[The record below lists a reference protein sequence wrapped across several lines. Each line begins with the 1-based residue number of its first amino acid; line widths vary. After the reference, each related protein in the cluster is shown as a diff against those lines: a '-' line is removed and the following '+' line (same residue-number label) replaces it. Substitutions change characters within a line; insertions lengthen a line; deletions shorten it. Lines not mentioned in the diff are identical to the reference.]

1 MEQITIQ
8 QAINLLHENVKS
20 PSLIKHCKAVGFAMR
35 AYAQHFNLTK
45 EEQEKWEITGILH
58 DFDYEKFPSLDK
70 HPYEGIKIL
79 KQLNYP
85 EEIIK
90 AILSHGDHTNTPRVT
105 LMEKTLFAVDE
116 LCGFILALAYV
127 RPLNF
132 NGMSSESVK
141 KALKKK
147 GFAEKISR
155 NDIEKGI
162 EELQIE
168 PSTHLEIVIK
178 ALTNNVKEF
187 GF

>member
-1 MEQITIQ
+1 MPTIQ
-8 QAINLLHENVKS
+8 QAINLLQEHVKS
-20 PSLIKHCKAVGFAMR
+20 PSLIKHCRAVGFAMQ
-35 AYAQHFNLTK
+35 AYAQHFNLAK

-79 KQLNYP
+79 KEEKYP
-85 EEIIK
+85 EEIIR
-90 AILSHGDHTNTPRVT
+90 AILSHGDHTNTPRIS

-127 RPLNF
+127 RPNNL
-132 NGMSSESVK
+132 NGMSQESVK

-147 GFAEKISR
+147 GFAEKINRS
-155 NDIEKGI
+155 DIEKGMQ
-162 EELQIE
+162 ELQIE
-168 PSTHLEIVIK
+168 SNTHFEIVIK
-178 ALTNNVKEF
+178 ALTNNVKEL